1 MERICRKLFKSK
13 PNKKNEGITLIALVI
28 TVVVMLILAGV
39 TIVAIVYGDGLFSKT
54 RQATEIYNNSA
65 NDEKSKINEFIE
77 WIDNHLGSKDIKL
90 SYKKTNID
98 EYSTKIDLK
107 TEISDELLTP
117 LTYEEYA
124 QKILSGITSTEEK
137 ENLIVETFNY
147 DLGNNYN
154 YISIEDVYNEI
165 GCNSLE
171 ELSSQEGY
179 SSVDEMLIGEKFV
192 KPQGYDFE
200 NNRSKPILYVNGILE
215 KDYGA
220 DTLESY
226 IYIASTNGD
235 YVFTVVVGNMSKSIT
250 VNVDELEKI
259 EYKYVNVSESKSYYA
274 IDTKNNLYYASFLGL
289 GDDIEVTKYTNTHI
303 KMKRVNSDIKVKEV
317 IEGDYILG
325 QDNKL
330 YKYDNGSDTL
340 ILQLDGLKFS
350 KVEKGYSD
358 KFLLSENGEVYEPN
372 GYIGSIEKLDF
383 DDLYFKDICE
393 DLGLAT
399 DGAIYD
405 LDSGHKVSGDIVA
418 KDFAPSSWNT
428 YFISEDEDLYCVDY
442 ENNINLISNGIKFEK
457 FYNEYAVTNNGE
469 IYMCDDNDIIDT
481 GINVDNV
488 KNVTDVGIVLK
499 DGSIYV
505 KNSSFKSF
513 ENIVNTQNINV
524 KVMEHCIVIDESNNV
539 YVYNE
544 SKGLEML
551 DIKGKDVRD
560 YEVDKLLLIGMD
572 NKVYSINPY
581 LESTTVDLINEE
593 EGYGY
598 TDLNNNCGFG
608 LIWLNEN
615 NIICYSCFLL
625 PM

>member
-1 MERICRKLFKSK
+1 MVEVSNYMWNINYDSI
-13 PNKKNEGITLIALVI
+13 N
-28 TVVVMLILAGV
+28 
-39 TIVAIVYGDGLFSKT
+39 D
-54 RQATEIYNNSA
+54 IY
-65 NDEKSKINEFIE
+65 
-77 WIDNHLGSKDIKL
+77 
-90 SYKKTNID
+90 
-98 EYSTKIDLK
+98 
-107 TEISDELLTP
+107 
-117 LTYEEYA
+117 
-124 QKILSGITSTEEK
+124 
-137 ENLIVETFNY
+137 VET
-147 DLGNNYN
+147 
-154 YISIEDVYNEI
+154 

-171 ELSSQEGY
+171 ELSSMMEY
-179 SSVDEMLIGEKFV
+179 NSVDEMLIGEGFV
-192 KPQGYDFE
+192 RPQGYDFE
-200 NNRSKPILYVNGILE
+200 NNCSKPILYVNGILE
-215 KDYGA
+215 KGYGA

-226 IYIASTNGD
+226 TYIASTNGD

-393 DLGLAT
+393 DLGLTT

-405 LDSGHKVSGDIVA
+405 LESGHKVSGDIVA
-418 KDFAPSSWNT
+418 KDFAPTTWNT

-442 ENNINLISNGIKFEK
+442 NENINLISNGIKFGK

-481 GINVDNV
+481 GINIDNV
-488 KNVTDVGIVLK
+488 KTVTDVGIILK

-560 YEVDKLLLIGMD
+560 YEVGKLLLIGMD

-598 TDLNNNCGFG
+598 TDLNNNCGWG